1 MADFQIRSDSVDVE
15 QIMQQIRSRIRE
27 KRGAD
32 YTEDEVRALA
42 DAKLEKFLDPSGVRS
57 DLLEHF
63 RRARRT
69 AQANEPPMEFV
80 FEDTTLFESPRPLL
94 RWIRNL
100 LKPVL
105 RLFLNYNRLSQFLH
119 QQAIVYSRFQ
129 ALEERRRTL
138 DDLNYEV
145 MHNLVLETTRLGIEV
160 KNLRMRLESISSRL
174 DFDERRARALEGVV
188 QYRPSVIAATSAAS
202 APASGASS
210 PQLSSQPGP
219 RPSGP
224 PAAQADAA
232 GIAERRARRRR
243 RRGRRRHGSGAS
255 GGSGALGASGAS
267 GASGAG
273 ASGADAF
280 DADPDVPEALD
291 ARGPD
296 APAGNAP
303 APSAPAPDAPD
314 APDARSAPDRDRE
327 QPDE

>member
-42 DAKLEKFLDPSGVRS
+42 SAQLEKFLDPSGVRS

-63 RRARRT
+63 RRARR
-69 AQANEPPMEFV
+69 AAAANEPPMEFV

-105 RLFLNYNRLSQFLH
+105 RLFVNYNRLSQFLH
-119 QQAIVYSRFQ
+119 QQATVFARLQ
-129 ALEERRRTL
+129 AREERRRTL

-188 QYRPSVIAATSAAS
+188 QYRPSVLAATSGTPASPGAAS
-202 APASGASS
+202 
-210 PQLSSQPGP
+210 SSQPMTQPPGP
-219 RPSGP
+219 RSSGQ
-224 PAAQADAA
+224 PAAAADAA

-255 GGSGALGASGAS
+255 GAAGASGAS
-267 GASGAG
+267 GGG
-273 ASGADAF
+273 ASGAD
-280 DADPDVPEALD
+280 DSSADPDVPEALD
-291 ARGPD
+291 ARVPD
-296 APAGNAP
+296 AP
-303 APSAPAPDAPD
+303 APSAPAPDAD
-314 APDARSAPDRDRE
+314 NAPGASGAPDRE

>member
-1 MADFQIRSDSVDVE
+1 MTDFQIRSDSVDVE

-32 YTEDEVRALA
+32 YTEDEIRALA
-42 DAKLEKFLDPSGVRS
+42 NAKLEKFLDPSGVRS

-69 AQANEPPMEFV
+69 AQETGEPPMSFV

-94 RWIRNL
+94 RWIRNM

-119 QQAIVYSRFQ
+119 QQGTVYSRFQ
-129 ALEERRRTL
+129 AREERRRTL

-188 QYRPSVIAATSAAS
+188 QYRPSVLAATSAAPAS
-202 APASGASS
+202 ASGASS
-210 PQLSSQPGP
+210 TQPSSQSGP
-219 RPSGP
+219 RPSGQ
-224 PAAQADAA
+224 PAAPADTA

-255 GGSGALGASGAS
+255 GAP

-273 ASGADAF
+273 ALGADAS
-280 DADPDVPEALD
+280 DADADVPETLE
-291 ARGPD
+291 AREP
-296 APAGNAP
+296 NAP
-303 APSAPAPDAPD
+303 APEAPDAPG
-314 APDARSAPDRDRE
+314 APDAPNAPDSSDPERLKE
-327 QPDE
+327 